1 MAGEKSGCFTWCVR
15 LKEACNERW
24 ARFINRLR
32 RRFYARRGQRVDP
45 ASVLNETGTKDM
57 VLSKTPRKSN
67 IVIPDI
73 LAGNSVTVEPLSV
86 GCATEKDFD
95 KQVEEYVARIIQ
107 TAADTLM
114 SEAQLLSNTR
124 IITVNTEDNVSL
136 TSSVISQI
144 ADIAVTDSLSNIAM
158 ESDINQSAIN
168 LNKLRRIEELMDNY
182 GTVADDKDDASG
194 VPSGKV

>member
-57 VLSKTPRKSN
+57 VLSKTPRRSN

-73 LAGNSVTVEPLSV
+73 LAGNSVTDEPLSV
-86 GCATEKDFD
+86 GNVTDKDFD
-95 KQVEEYVARIIQ
+95 RQVGDYVARIIQ
-107 TAADTLM
+107 TAADTLK
-114 SEAQLLSNTR
+114 SEDQLLSNTR
-124 IITVNTEDNVSL
+124 IITVNADDNVSL
-136 TSSVISQI
+136 TSSVISHI
-144 ADIAVTDSLSNIAM
+144 ADIAVTDSLSNIVM
-158 ESDINQSAIN
+158 EDANESAIK
-168 LNKLRRIEELMDNY
+168 LNKSRTGVEFVQKY
-182 GTVADDKDDASG
+182 GTVADDKDDAPW
-194 VPSGKV
+194 VPSGKA